1 MSNTEKF
8 NKTSALSRRNFL
20 LSTTKSLATLA
31 VANTGVYI
39 IGSAFK
45 SLDGSMVAGA
55 KTCTCYG
62 CMSATCGYTGSDNSC
77 GEFEIDIPGLG
88 NCDEL
93 AAGGTCASVYLIDS
107 CY

>member
-8 NKTSALSRRNFL
+8 NKTSALTRRNFL

-45 SLDGSMVAGA
+45 SLDGSIVAGA

-62 CMSATCGYTGSDNSC
+62 SMSATCGYYGSDNSHH
-77 GEFEIDIPGLG
+77 EFELNVPGISS
-88 NCDEL
+88 CDEI
-93 AAGGTCASVYLIDS
+93 GGDFCASVYLING
-107 CY
+107 CF